1 MLWPFHLRC
10 KTMDFLDIQEM
21 LMVISN
27 VSFKL
32 NYISSIMYTEWIRVS
47 SDSDVGLNGLIVI
60 SVLPRPGISWPDL
73 EF

>member
-10 KTMDFLDIQEM
+10 ETMDFLDIQEM

-32 NYISSIMYTEWIRVS
+32 NYISSITYTEWIRVS

-60 SVLPRPGISWPDL
+60 SVLLRPGTPLSTPV
-73 EF
+73 

>member
-1 MLWPFHLRC
+1 MFWPFHLRC